1 MPVPSALVG
10 FSAEREC
17 DLDARWAMA
26 YAAALGESAAT
37 YYDTSAGPLPVH
49 PLLTAG
55 VEWPLLLEADAA
67 AGLSDDE
74 RRRGVHSSHQVMLPA
89 PLLTQGPIKLRATVD
104 GVTRLRPGAHLVTR
118 FQACDAEGRELW
130 TTLHASIFRGVEV
143 EGEDR
148 PPPQDPSVLPDL
160 AAGRGGAAEGEV
172 ALAVGAAHVYTEC
185 ARIWNPIH
193 TDVAVA
199 QAAGLPGP
207 ILHGTHTIA
216 LALSRVLELV
226 DAEPARVRRIACRL
240 QAPVLMPSRIRVR
253 AWAGDPVRFEVA
265 VGDGALAL
273 SRGVVE
279 LEKK

>member
-26 YAAALGESAAT
+26 YAGALGESSAA
-37 YYDTSAGPLPVH
+37 YYDTAAGPLPVH

-55 VEWPLLLEADAA
+55 VEWPLLLETDEA
-67 AGLSDDE
+67 AGLTEDE
-74 RRRGVHSSHQVMLPA
+74 RRRGVHSSHEVVLHA
-89 PLLTQGPIKLRATVD
+89 PLVTQGPITLRMTVE

-148 PPPQDPSVLPDL
+148 PPPQDPAALPDL
-160 AAGRGGAAEGEV
+160 PSNPGAAAEAEV
-172 ALAVGAAHVYTEC
+172 ALPVGAAHVYTEC
-185 ARIWNPIH
+185 SRIWNPIH
-193 TDVAVA
+193 TDVAIA

-207 ILHGTHTIA
+207 VLHGTHTIA
-216 LALSRVLELV
+216 LALSRVLELLG
-226 DAEPARVRRIACRL
+226 AESPALRRIACRL

-253 AWAGDPVRFEVA
+253 AWPGDPVRFEVA
-265 VGDGALAL
+265 GPDGERAL
-273 SRGVVE
+273 SRGLVE
-279 LEKK
+279 LG